1 MERVERLLVE
11 ELGGEGDA
19 SLGNY
24 PDLTDGRPHLNS
36 VPHSVASRYMLRL
49 QEGNSAAKWV
59 YQFPKIVIKIEVGGV
74 RLEMP
79 ASLSVLQKRTSTEM
93 TSDSKAR
100 TRHDQGEKRREVG
113 LMTVDLRGGG
123 GGGNSDMRSTIVGDM
138 VQRNEVPSSEAYL
151 GSSAVQTVLRRYI
164 NEAIGGY
171 IKAAKPRDADISG
184 TPKVLHS
191 GLETGPSGR
200 KLNILELVFSNV
212 GQAKTVSSWMNLL
225 DTGTPALNIWPPGV
239 REAQNSETAL
249 TVFKAYWDNKTG
261 EVSLGVRELVSLS
274 ERPGDVLEGWKSAS
288 TRVQL
293 AIVSSLQGE
302 EGAEFMMMG
311 GKNIKD
317 VMTPDERDRFVKGM
331 AGIAQRSSIQMV
343 EGMSEHVGKELREE
357 LERQKTAMMT
367 QQGQI
372 QQLTALVKSMRGGVP
387 PVLQAMVGAEDKKG
401 GGGRRGDKAKRA
413 KTKAGNLGEEM
424 EGGTEG
430 GEMEVDAAD
439 GNQDK

>member
-1 MERVERLLVE
+1 
-11 ELGGEGDA
+11 
-19 SLGNY
+19 
-24 PDLTDGRPHLNS
+24 
-36 VPHSVASRYMLRL
+36 
-49 QEGNSAAKWV
+49 
-59 YQFPKIVIKIEVGGV
+59 
-74 RLEMP
+74 
-79 ASLSVLQKRTSTEM
+79 
-93 TSDSKAR
+93 
-100 TRHDQGEKRREVG
+100 
-113 LMTVDLRGGG
+113 
-123 GGGNSDMRSTIVGDM
+123 M
-138 VQRNEVPSSEAYL
+138 VQRDEVPSSEAYL
-151 GSSAVQTVLRRYI
+151 GSSAVQTELRRYI
-164 NEAIGGY
+164 NEAIEGY
-171 IKAAKPRDADISG
+171 IKAASPLDADISG

-212 GQAKTVSSWMNLL
+212 GQAKTVSSGMNLL

>member
-1 MERVERLLVE
+1 M
-11 ELGGEGDA
+11 
-19 SLGNY
+19 
-24 PDLTDGRPHLNS
+24 
-36 VPHSVASRYMLRL
+36 
-49 QEGNSAAKWV
+49 
-59 YQFPKIVIKIEVGGV
+59 
-74 RLEMP
+74 
-79 ASLSVLQKRTSTEM
+79 
-93 TSDSKAR
+93 
-100 TRHDQGEKRREVG
+100 
-113 LMTVDLRGGG
+113 
-123 GGGNSDMRSTIVGDM
+123 
-138 VQRNEVPSSEAYL
+138 
-151 GSSAVQTVLRRYI
+151 
-164 NEAIGGY
+164 
-171 IKAAKPRDADISG
+171 
-184 TPKVLHS
+184 LHS

-212 GQAKTVSSWMNLL
+212 GQATTVSSWMNLL

>member
-1 MERVERLLVE
+1 
-11 ELGGEGDA
+11 
-19 SLGNY
+19 
-24 PDLTDGRPHLNS
+24 
-36 VPHSVASRYMLRL
+36 VASRYLLRL
-49 QEGNSAAKWV
+49 QGSSSAAKWV
-59 YQFPKIVIKIEVGGV
+59 YKIPKIVIKIEVGGV

-123 GGGNSDMRSTIVGDM
+123 GGGNSVMRSTIVGDM
-138 VQRNEVPSSEAYL
+138 VQRDEVPSSEAYL
-151 GSSAVQTVLRRYI
+151 GSSAVQTELRRYI
-164 NEAIGGY
+164 NEAIEGY
-171 IKAAKPRDADISG
+171 IKAARPLDADISG

-191 GLETGPSGR
+191 GLETGQNGR
-200 KLNILELVFSNV
+200 KLNILQLVFSNV
-212 GQAKTVSSWMNLL
+212 GQAKTVGSWMNLL

-439 GNQDK
+439 GNQDKLITNDGGDTEGRSRRGC